1 MSTLVGYARVSST
14 DQDLDSQLDHLRNA
28 GCGKVFSEKR
38 SGKSATD
45 REQLEHALDYV
56 REGDVFVVTRLDRL
70 ARSLVDLRN
79 IVDRLQAKG
88 VGFRVLLQEGLDTT
102 RPEGRLMLHMLGS
115 FAEFERDLI
124 KERQREGIEKA
135 KAKGVYKGRPPRID
149 GAAIRQLKAQGVG
162 ATEIA
167 KRLGVSRK
175 SVYRALE

>member
-1 MSTLVGYARVSST
+1 MPILIGYARVSST
-14 DQDLDSQLDHLRNA
+14 DQDLDTQLEHLRKA
-28 GCGKVFSEKR
+28 GCEKVFAEKR
-38 SGKSATD
+38 SGKAATD
-45 REQLEHALDYV
+45 RQQLALALDYA

-79 IVDRLQAKG
+79 IVDQLQAKG

-124 KERQREGIEKA
+124 RERQRDGIEKA
-135 KAKGVYKGRPPRID
+135 KANGIYKGRPPKID
-149 GAAIRQLKAQGVG
+149 REAIRQLKAEGAG

-167 KRLGVSRK
+167 NRLGVSRK